1 MEGCLKKEELRIYVT
16 KFKIFPNFYIMLF
29 LFREKNVIFLLVNYS
44 KLEY

>member
-1 MEGCLKKEELRIYVT
+1 MEERLKKECLRIYGT
-16 KFKIFPNFYIMLF
+16 KFKNFPNFYIMLF